1 MNLRKWYILAVI
13 LFGLVIF
20 LALCRIVSGRGEQTA
35 IAVQNEI
42 RKPEGTEKKKHPEA
56 PADYSLIASN
66 NLFHPLRGK
75 PPSENSDQAGQ
86 KKQTVKNLKFE
97 LRGVYRSGNQY
108 GALIEIAGNRGPG
121 VPGELRRANANL
133 FLIGSEIAEG
143 YMLKEVMSNRVVIER
158 NGEKVELALAKLN
171 PPEESSELPV
181 IGIKTQSGKSEK
193 SKKTE

>member
-20 LALCRIVSGRGEQTA
+20 LALCRIVSGREVQTA

-42 RKPEGTEKKKHPEA
+42 RKPEGIEKKKYSEA
-56 PADYSLIASN
+56 PADYSLITSN

-75 PPSENSDQAGQ
+75 PPAENNDQVGQ
-86 KKQTVKNLKFE
+86 KKQTAMNLKFE

-143 YMLKEVMSNRVVIER
+143 YILKEVMSNRVVVER
-158 NGEKVELALAKLN
+158 NGEKIELALVKLT

-181 IGIKTQSGKSEK
+181 IGGKVQGGKSEI
-193 SKKTE
+193 SKKTK